1 MIVVPAHLAVFVT
14 LGCLITCVLIFAIEI
29 KDLTKEDDEDEKSND
44 EKLLDLLKH
53 HDDDT

>member
-1 MIVVPAHLAVFVT
+1 MIAVPAHLAVFVT

-29 KDLTKEDDEDEKSND
+29 RNLTKDDDENEKSKD
-44 EKLLDLLKH
+44 ERLLDLLKH